1 MELEPAENSD
11 MASHNPIRVETA
23 LSRYPVH
30 RLAKKGSIDIEIS
43 EENKAGNL
51 IIKWEVSHNSKD
63 GQPGPLAYKVDTLV
77 VNRRIEETT
86 RPISRLI
93 RLGSL
98 REITEELGQT
108 THNDKIKNAL
118 HQNAGT
124 YIKAKIRYRLSDG
137 TEKDLEAGFTRYSVV
152 FTGEQLPNGKR
163 ADAVYIVLNDLY
175 MQVINGAMTRPLDYD
190 YLKTLAPGPQR
201 FYEILSFQMYSA
213 IKNDRPRAKLLYSEF
228 CTYAPMK
235 RHDEWRRVRSQMNKI
250 HRPHFES
257 GYIAKMDYEDTAD
270 RHGNPDWIMYYQ
282 PGPKAKAE
290 FRAFTKRGGP
300 VTLEVEP
307 FTADALPEL
316 PASEPPP
323 LEATLIARGIT
334 PAIAADLI
342 RRHDPERIA
351 IQIEHLGFLTEK
363 KPGKVTD
370 SAAWLVSAI
379 KTNPTLPKNFVSQAE
394 RQSRD
399 DAKREKERQTAEER
413 RRKQEAN
420 VGERH
425 ERELVAA
432 HWSRLN
438 KEEQA
443 ALDAEAIA
451 QADGEDRKLIETDS
465 LPMRRIGHQLLRD
478 KHIRNLLQ
486 TDGTLPPAAK

>member
-1 MELEPAENSD
+1 MELEPAKNSELV
-11 MASHNPIRVETA
+11 SLNPIRVETA

-43 EENKAGNL
+43 EENKAGDL
-51 IIKWEVSHNSKD
+51 VIKWEVSHNSKD
-63 GQPGPLAYKVDTLV
+63 GQPGPLAYKIDTLV

-93 RLGSL
+93 RLGSV

-124 YIKAKIRYRLSDG
+124 YIKAKIRYRLADG
-137 TEKDLEAGFTRYSVV
+137 TEKELEAGFTRYSVI
-152 FTGEQLPNGKR
+152 FTGEKLPNGKK

-190 YLKTLAPGPQR
+190 YLKTLPPGPQR
-201 FYEILSFQMYSA
+201 FYEILSFQMYAA

-228 CTYAPMK
+228 CTYAPMM
-235 RHDEWRRVRSQMNKI
+235 RHDEWRRVRSQMNKM

-257 GYIAKMDYEDTAD
+257 GYIAKVDYQDTTD
-270 RHGNPDWIMYYQ
+270 RHGNPDWIMFYQ

-307 FTADALPEL
+307 FTADPLPQL

-323 LEATLIARGIT
+323 LEAALIARGIT
-334 PAIAADLI
+334 EAVARELVRQHSEEKISA
-342 RRHDPERIA
+342 
-351 IQIEHLGFLTEK
+351 QIERVDWLVGK
-363 KPGKVTD
+363 KPEQVD
-370 SAAWLVSAI
+370 DPAAYLVGAI
-379 KTNPTLPKNFVSQAE
+379 KNDYAAPKLFVSKAEQHRRQEAKQA
-394 RQSRD
+394 
-399 DAKREKERQTAEER
+399 KERQAEEER
-413 RRKQEAN
+413 HRQQQEAARERALN
-420 VGERH
+420 EEVAAYRQSLTPEQLAQVEADALAQASEEERH
-425 ERELVAA
+425 CYDDPVMTRFQKTLQ
-432 HWSRLN
+432 H
-438 KEEQA
+438 K
-443 ALDAEAIA
+443 I
-451 QADGEDRKLIETDS
+451 TDNHI
-465 LPMRRIGHQLLRD
+465 RRIVQAR
-478 KHIRNLLQ
+478 KN
-486 TDGTLPPAAK
+486 PADA

>member
-1 MELEPAENSD
+1 MELEPAKNSELV
-11 MASHNPIRVETA
+11 SLNPIRVETA

-30 RLAKKGSIDIEIS
+30 RLAKKGSINIEIS
-43 EENKAGNL
+43 EENKAGDMV
-51 IIKWEVSHNSKD
+51 IKWEVSHNSKD

-77 VNRRIEETT
+77 VNRRIEETA

-93 RLGSL
+93 RLGSV

-124 YIKAKIRYRLSDG
+124 YIKAKIRYRLADG
-137 TEKDLEAGFTRYSVV
+137 TEKELEAGFTRYSVV
-152 FTGEQLPNGKR
+152 FTGEKLPNGKK

-175 MQVINGAMTRPLDYD
+175 MQVINGAITRPLDYD
-190 YLKTLAPGPQR
+190 YLKTLPPGPQR
-201 FYEILSFQMYSA
+201 FYEILSFQMYAA

-228 CTYAPMK
+228 CTYAPMM
-235 RHDEWRRVRSQMNKI
+235 RHDEWQRVRSQMNKI

-257 GYIAKMDYEDTAD
+257 GYIAKVDYQDTTD
-270 RHGNPDWIMYYQ
+270 RHGNPDWIMFYQ

-290 FRAFTKRGGP
+290 FRTFTKRGGP

-307 FTADALPEL
+307 FTADPLPQL

-323 LEATLIARGIT
+323 LEAALIAHGIT

-342 RRHDPERIA
+342 RQHDPERIA
-351 IQIEHLGFLTEK
+351 IQIEHLDFLTDK
-363 KPGKVTD
+363 KPGKVDD

-379 KTNPTLPKNFVSQAE
+379 KTNLTLPKNFVSQAE
-394 RQSRD
+394 RQRREE
-399 DAKREKERQTAEER
+399 AKREKERQAAEER

-420 VGERH
+420 SRERH
-425 ERELVAA
+425 ERELIAA

-443 ALDAEAIA
+443 TLDAEAIA
-451 QADGEDRKLIETDS
+451 QADDEDRKLIETGEPS
-465 LPMRRIGHQLLRD
+465 MRRIGLQILRD

-486 TDGTLPPAAK
+486 ADGTLPPAAE

>member
-1 MELEPAENSD
+1 MELEPAKNSD
-11 MASHNPIRVETA
+11 LVSLNPIRVETA

-43 EENKAGNL
+43 EENKAGDL
-51 IIKWEVSHNSKD
+51 VIKWEVSHNSKD

-77 VNRRIEETT
+77 VNRRIEETA

-93 RLGSL
+93 RLGSV

-124 YIKAKIRYRLSDG
+124 YIKAKIRYRLADG
-137 TEKDLEAGFTRYSVV
+137 TETELEAGFTRYSVV
-152 FTGEQLPNGKR
+152 FTGEKLPNGKK

-190 YLKTLAPGPQR
+190 YIKTLPPGPQR
-201 FYEILSFQMYSA
+201 FYEILSFQMYAA

-228 CTYAPMK
+228 CTYAPMM

-257 GYIAKMDYEDTAD
+257 GYIAKVDYQDTTD
-270 RHGNPDWIMYYQ
+270 RHGNPDWIMLYQ

-307 FTADALPEL
+307 FTADPLPQL
-316 PASEPPP
+316 PPSEPPP
-323 LEATLIARGIT
+323 LEAALIARGIT
-334 PAIAADLI
+334 PSIAADLI
-342 RRHDPERIA
+342 RQHDPERIA
-351 IQIEHLGFLTEK
+351 IQIEHLDFLAEK
-363 KPGKVTD
+363 KPGKVD
-370 SAAWLVSAI
+370 NSAAWLVSAI
-379 KTNPTLPKNFVSQAE
+379 KTNPTLPKNYVSQAE
-394 RQSRD
+394 RQRREE
-399 DAKREKERQTAEER
+399 AKREKERQAAEER
-413 RRKQEAN
+413 RRKQEAAAR
-420 VGERH
+420 ERH
-425 ERELVAA
+425 ERELIAA
-432 HWSRLN
+432 YWSRLN
-438 KEEQA
+438 NEEQA
-443 ALDAEAIA
+443 TLDAKAIA
-451 QADGEDRKLIETDS
+451 QADDEDRKLIETGVPS
-465 LPMRRIGHQLLRD
+465 MRRIGLQLLRD

-486 TDGTLPPAAK
+486 AEGKLTPAAE